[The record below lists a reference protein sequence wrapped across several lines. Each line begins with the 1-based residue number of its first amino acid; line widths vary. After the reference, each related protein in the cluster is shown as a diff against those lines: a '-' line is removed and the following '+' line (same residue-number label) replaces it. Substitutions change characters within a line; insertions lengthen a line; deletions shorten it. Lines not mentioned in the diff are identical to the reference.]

1 MKVYP
6 LHEIQTG
13 RSMKLITEAKTWL
26 KANEQLSV
34 IMYIVRGMP
43 GGEPVAPVV
52 SPVLFNILANDL
64 EER

>member
-13 RSMKLITEAKTWL
+13 RSKKLITEAETWL
-26 KANEQLSV
+26 KASEQLSV
-34 IMYIVRGMP
+34 IMYIVRGTP

-52 SPVLFNILANDL
+52 SLLLFNILANDL
-64 EER
+64 EKR